1 MRIYQGRHNHNEGLT
16 QMLTNT
22 EQRLTAIRE
31 WLAQNNIDA
40 LLVPHE
46 DEYLGEYVPA
56 HNERLHWLTGFTGS
70 AGAAVI
76 TQDKAAIFVDG
87 RYTVQVTKEVPA
99 TLFEYRHLIEEPAL
113 DWILESLP
121 AQSKVA
127 IDPRMHN
134 ANWLNQ
140 AQAKL
145 SAKHELA
152 ILENN
157 PIDELWS
164 DRPSPV
170 VSQMILMP
178 TESVG
183 QSSESKRKQIA
194 EIVVK
199 AGADSAIITALDSV
213 AWLLNIRGLDV
224 SRLPVLLSHAILHSD
239 ASVEFFLDP
248 SRIPAEFDSHVGQGV
263 SVHHPESL
271 QQQVEA
277 LSGKKVLVDPVT
289 SNSWFKLVL
298 QNSGAEVISQADPC
312 LMPKA
317 AKNAVEISG
326 MKACHIRDGVAM
338 VKFLTWLDAEVAVG
352 NLHNEAVLSDTLEQF
367 RREDPTLK
375 DLSFDTISAA
385 GSNAAMCHYN
395 HENQPKPGQL
405 EMNTLY
411 LVDSGGQY
419 LDGTTD
425 ITRTIA
431 IGQPSKEMI
440 KQFTLALKGHI
451 GVARARFPKGTRGY
465 QIDTLARQHLWAEG
479 YDYDHGTGHG
489 VGHFLSVH
497 EGPQSISKRQID
509 VPLVEGMVLSNE
521 PGYYRADAFGIRIEN
536 LELVVEIPTN
546 GDFPVL
552 TFESLTRCPI
562 DQRNINVDMLT
573 RPELAWLNEYHEKVW
588 NDISPLVE
596 GDVKEWLRSA
606 TQPLTHS

>member
-1 MRIYQGRHNHNEGLT
+1 MHNDT
-16 QMLTNT
+16 QSRVN
-22 EQRLTAIRE
+22 AIRE
-31 WLAQNNIDA
+31 WLAQHNIDA

-76 TQDKAAIFVDG
+76 TKDKAAIFVDG
-87 RYTVQVTKEVPA
+87 RYTVQVTKQVPA
-99 TLFEYRHLIEEPAL
+99 DLFEYRHLIEEPAL
-113 DWILESLP
+113 DWIKDHLANGAS
-121 AQSKVA
+121 VA

-134 ANWLNQ
+134 SAWLDM

-145 SAKHELA
+145 AGALELKT
-152 ILENN
+152 LDSN
-157 PIDELWS
+157 PIDELWH
-164 DRPSPV
+164 DRPAPV
-170 VSQMILMP
+170 VSDVRLMA
-178 TESVG
+178 TEAVG
-183 QSSESKRKQIA
+183 QSSESKRQEIA
-194 EIVVK
+194 ELVKK
-199 AGADSAIITALDSV
+199 AGADSAVITALDSIC
-213 AWLLNIRGLDV
+213 WLLNVRGLDV

-239 ASVEFFLDP
+239 SSVEYFLDP
-248 SRIPAEFDSHVGQGV
+248 ARLPAEFDAHVGSGV
-263 SVHHPESL
+263 TVHHPEAL
-271 QQQVEA
+271 QARLET
-277 LSGKKVLVDPVT
+277 LTGKNVLVDPAT
-289 SNSWFKLVL
+289 SNAWFKLVL
-298 QNSGAEVISQADPC
+298 QNAGASVVSKADPC

-317 AKNAVEISG
+317 AKNAVEIAG

-338 VKFLTWLDAEVAVG
+338 SKFLSWLDAEVVAG
-352 NLHNEAVLSDTLEQF
+352 NLHDEATLADKLEAF
-367 RREDPTLK
+367 RSEDPTLM

-385 GSNAAMCHYN
+385 GGNAAMCHYN
-395 HENQPKPGQL
+395 HENQPEPGKL
-405 EMNTLY
+405 ELNTLF

-431 IGQPSKEMI
+431 IGQPSQEMI

-497 EGPQSISKRQID
+497 EGPASISKKQID
-509 VPLVEGMVLSNE
+509 VPLTEGMVLSNE

-536 LELVVEIPTN
+536 LELVVETPTN

-552 TFESLTRCPI
+552 SFESLTRCPI
-562 DQRNINVDMLT
+562 DKRNINVDMLT
-573 RPELAWLNEYHEKVW
+573 RPELAWLNDYHQKVW
-588 NDISPLVE
+588 DEISPLVE
-596 GDVKEWLRSA
+596 GDVKEWLRQA
-606 TQPLTHS
+606 TLPVAHS

>member
-1 MRIYQGRHNHNEGLT
+1 
-16 QMLTNT
+16 MLMTT
-22 EQRLTAIRE
+22 EQRLAAIRD
-31 WLAQNNIDA
+31 WLAQNNLDA

-70 AGAAVI
+70 AGVAVI
-76 TQDKAAIFVDG
+76 TQHNAAIFVDG
-87 RYTVQVTKEVPA
+87 RYTVQVTKQVPA

-113 DWILESLP
+113 DWILEHLETGCS
-121 AQSKVA
+121 VA

-134 ANWLNQ
+134 SAWLDS

-145 SAKHELA
+145 AGKLELN
-152 ILENN
+152 ILQSN
-157 PIDELWS
+157 PIDQLWH
-164 DRPSPV
+164 DRPAPV
-170 VSQMILMP
+170 ISDVRLMA
-178 TESVG
+178 TEAVG
-183 QSSESKRKQIA
+183 QSSESKRQEIA
-194 EIVVK
+194 HLVAK
-199 AGADSAIITALDSV
+199 AGGHAAVITALDSIC
-213 AWLLNIRGLDV
+213 WLLNVRGLDV
-224 SRLPVLLSHAILHSD
+224 SRLPVLLSHAILHDD

-248 SRIPAEFDSHVGQGV
+248 ARLPSNFSKHVGRGV
-263 SVHHPESL
+263 TVHHPDSL
-271 QQQVEA
+271 KAQIEA
-277 LSGKKVLVDPVT
+277 LAGKKVLLDPAT
-289 SNSWFKLVL
+289 SNAWFKLVL
-298 QNSGAEVISQADPC
+298 QNSGASVINAADPC

-317 AKNAVEISG
+317 SKNDVEISG
-326 MKACHIRDGVAM
+326 MKACHVRDGVAM
-338 VKFLTWLDAEVAVG
+338 CKFLSWLDSEVATG
-352 NLHNEAVLSDTLEQF
+352 NLHNEAVLSDKLEQF
-367 RREDPTLK
+367 RKQDPTLM

-395 HENQPKPGQL
+395 HENQPEPGVLQL
-405 EMNTLY
+405 DSLY

-431 IGQPSKEMI
+431 IGKPSDEMI

-497 EGPQSISKRQID
+497 EGPASISKKQID
-509 VPLVEGMVLSNE
+509 VPLTQGMVLSNE

-536 LELVVEIPTN
+536 LELVVETPTK

-552 TFESLTRCPI
+552 SFESLTRCPI
-562 DQRNINVDMLT
+562 DIRNINIDMLT
-573 RPELAWLNEYHEKVW
+573 RPELAWLNDYHQKVW
-588 NDISPLVE
+588 DDISPLVE
-596 GDVKEWLRSA
+596 GDVKEWLKNA

>member
-1 MRIYQGRHNHNEGLT
+1 MHNDT
-16 QMLTNT
+16 QSRVN
-22 EQRLTAIRE
+22 AIRE
-31 WLAQNNIDA
+31 WLAQHNIDA

-76 TQDKAAIFVDG
+76 TKDKAAIFVDG
-87 RYTVQVTKEVPA
+87 RYTVQVTKQVPA
-99 TLFEYRHLIEEPAL
+99 DLFEYRHLIEEPAL
-113 DWILESLP
+113 DWITDHLANGAS
-121 AQSKVA
+121 VA

-134 ANWLNQ
+134 SAWLDM

-145 SAKHELA
+145 AGALELK
-152 ILENN
+152 ILASN
-157 PIDELWS
+157 PIDELWH
-164 DRPSPV
+164 DRPAPV
-170 VSQMILMP
+170 VSDVRLMA
-178 TESVG
+178 TEAVG
-183 QSSESKRKQIA
+183 QSSESKRQEIA
-194 EIVVK
+194 ELVK
-199 AGADSAIITALDSV
+199 KTAADSAVITALDSIC
-213 AWLLNIRGLDV
+213 WLLNVRGLDV

-239 ASVEFFLDP
+239 SSVEYFLDP
-248 SRIPAEFDSHVGQGV
+248 ARLPAEFDAHVGSGV
-263 SVHHPESL
+263 TVHHPEAL
-271 QQQVEA
+271 QARLET
-277 LSGKKVLVDPVT
+277 LTGKNVLVDPAT
-289 SNSWFKLVL
+289 SNAWFKLVL
-298 QNSGAEVISQADPC
+298 QNAGASVVSKADPC

-317 AKNAVEISG
+317 AKNAVEIAG

-338 VKFLTWLDAEVAVG
+338 SKFLSWLDAEVVAG
-352 NLHNEAVLSDTLEQF
+352 NLHDEATLADKLEAF
-367 RREDPTLK
+367 RSEDPTLM

-385 GSNAAMCHYN
+385 GGNAAMCHYN
-395 HENQPKPGQL
+395 HENQPEPGKL
-405 EMNTLY
+405 ELNTLY

-431 IGQPSKEMI
+431 IGQPSQEMI

-497 EGPQSISKRQID
+497 EGPASISKKQID
-509 VPLVEGMVLSNE
+509 VPLTEGMVLSNE

-536 LELVVEIPTN
+536 LELVVETPTN

-552 TFESLTRCPI
+552 SFESLTRCPI
-562 DQRNINVDMLT
+562 DKRNINVDMLT
-573 RPELAWLNEYHEKVW
+573 RPELAWLNDYHQKVW
-588 NDISPLVE
+588 DEISPLVE
-596 GDVKEWLRSA
+596 GDVKEWLRQA
-606 TQPLTHS
+606 TLPVAHS